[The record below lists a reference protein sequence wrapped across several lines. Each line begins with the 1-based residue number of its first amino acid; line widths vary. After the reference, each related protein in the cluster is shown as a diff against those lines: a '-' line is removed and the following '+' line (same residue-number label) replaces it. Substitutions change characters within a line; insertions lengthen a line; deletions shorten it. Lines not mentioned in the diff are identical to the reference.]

1 MGDVGDILGTGC
13 LGLRLVLFVVFVLLA
28 IAVVIVLAPLLL
40 IVFLL
45 IPFMFL

>member
-1 MGDVGDILGTGC
+1 MGDVGEILGTGC